1 MPNHPAEHSS
11 PAAPALDASG
21 YNAVLVGREEIN
33 PQLQILRIQPDSP
46 LFNFTPGQFAVAG
59 LLGREPR
66 VPEADDE
73 DPPAEPGKL
82 IRRAYSIASS
92 SVERHYVEFYVNLIT
107 SGALTPRLFALP
119 YGGRLFMSA
128 RASGQ
133 FTIDRVAPGKALVLI
148 ATGTGLAPYI
158 SMLRTMLVHDTQ
170 RPFVV
175 LHGARYSWDLGY
187 RGELE
192 SLARIRANLTYIP
205 SITRP
210 HEDPHFRGH
219 TGRIQMLL
227 EQGIIETL
235 SGVPLDP
242 ARADVFLCGN
252 PEMIRSVKELLLPH
266 GFTPDHGKQAGT
278 VHVEE
283 YW

>member
-1 MPNHPAEHSS
+1 MTTPEST
-11 PAAPALDASG
+11 G
-21 YNAVLVGREEIN
+21 YNAVLIGREELN
-33 PQLQILRIQPDSP
+33 PQLHILRVKPDSA
-46 LFNFTPGQFAVAG
+46 LFDFRPGQFAVAG
-59 LLGREPR
+59 LLGREAR
-66 VPEADDE
+66 VDEADDE
-73 DPPAEPGKL
+73 DPPAAPDKL

-119 YGGRLFMSA
+119 YGGRLFIGY
-128 RASGQ
+128 RASGM
-133 FTIDRVAPGKALVLI
+133 FTLDHVAPAKALILI
-148 ATGTGLAPYI
+148 ATGTGLAPYM
-158 SMLRTMLVHDTQ
+158 SMLRTLLVHDTQ

-192 SLARIRANLTYIP
+192 SLARFRANFTYIP

-219 TGRIQMLL
+219 TGRIQTLL

-252 PEMIRSVKELLLPH
+252 PEMIHVVKEILLPR
-266 GFTPDHGKQAGT
+266 GFTPDHPKQPGT
-278 VHVEE
+278 IHVEE